1 MYHIYF
7 ICYTFYIHYTCGK
20 IHNCSFKKSF
30 KKWLRGL
37 KSSFRFTAK
46 LRQRFRD
53 SLLPLPSHM
62 QSISVINIPQQSGTT
77 FVTNDKLNT
86 DSDVIL

>member
-1 MYHIYF
+1 MLYIL
-7 ICYTFYIHYTCGK
+7 YTLYTYTCGI

-37 KSSFRFTAK
+37 KSSFWFTAK

-53 SLLPLPSHM
+53 SLLPLPSHT
-62 QSISVINIPQQSGTT
+62 QSISIINIPQQSGST
-77 FVTNDKLNT
+77 FVTNDELT
-86 DSDVIL
+86 LTVM